1 MLYLT
6 RTKTRIITAA
16 TACLVSVSG
25 LSLADPV
32 VLGPL
37 QIKDTATIHSDGA
50 KLSLENTEYAYYS
63 GDRLVTSDKG
73 SAVLTL
79 DGGFALFAPSTDAVV
94 VRAQDAYQVD
104 LEAGG
109 VRLGFR
115 HNADFVIRVADI
127 TVAPF
132 ETSLIKAASGEA
144 TIDVAVSIKDGT
156 PSVFVKNG
164 RVKVTSKS
172 SGQFQTVAAGEL
184 YTAAQSQAAV
194 QPVAIG
200 GGGSGKVDPIVYFL
214 LASWVAVPIL
224 DSGGSPG
231 SPSKPAPQ

>member
-1 MLYLT
+1 M
-6 RTKTRIITAA
+6 KTRIITAA

-37 QIKDTATIHSDGA
+37 QIQHTATIHSDGA

-79 DGGFALFAPSTDAVV
+79 DGGFALFAPSTEAVV
-94 VRAQDAYQVD
+94 VRAQDAYQVA

-144 TIDVAVSIKDGT
+144 TIDVAVSIKDGK

-172 SGQFQTVAAGEL
+172 SGQFQTVAAGEV
-184 YTAAQSQAAV
+184 YTATQSQAAV
-194 QPVAIG
+194 RPVAIG
-200 GGGSGKVDPIVYFL
+200 RGGSGTVDPIVYIL
-214 LASWVAVPIL
+214 LAGAAGMFLL
-224 DSGGSPG
+224 DSGGPEG
-231 SPSKPAPQ
+231 SQFRTPPQ